1 MVILTITTLKIF
13 MATINCFWNLWDPES
28 ILIDKELTIIKK
40 FVVPINEKDL
50 NFIKMTLGNS

>member
-1 MVILTITTLKIF
+1 MANNQLFLEF
-13 MATINCFWNLWDPES
+13 MDSES

-40 FVVPINEKDL
+40 FVGPINEKDL